1 MIVFSSSSCESPGE
15 GSDVATKRPGNGWR
29 SRPPPYLVIVA
40 LGAQGDRGGGDR
52 EFIVRALE
60 AQSPVVVLGD
70 SIVEM
75 ARFPEA
81 IYAEASCRRPNV
93 TGLLK

>member
-1 MIVFSSSSCESPGE
+1 
-15 GSDVATKRPGNGWR
+15 
-29 SRPPPYLVIVA
+29 VIVA
-40 LGAQGDRGGGDR
+40 LGAQGDRGGGYH
-52 EFIVRALE
+52 EFIVRALEE

-81 IYAEASCRRPNV
+81 IYAEASCRRTNV
-93 TGLLK
+93 SGLLK